1 MTVLENI
8 KERAILEAAEKE
20 FMIKGYE
27 GAKTVSIAKAAGVT
41 HAMLHYYYRTKE
53 NLFNKVF
60 GDKLTIMAQSIISSF
75 QDRHQPFIERIKNG
89 IEAHFDFLT
98 RNPDLPRFVVN
109 ELISKPE
116 RISIIQSRVHI
127 IITTVSSMQQELD
140 EQIKSGKIKD
150 IKITDLILDI
160 VSINVFAFV
169 ALPILPILRTFA
181 MGPYNSEKDFFEARK
196 KENVKVIMNRLLK
209 NYNEQ

>member
-53 NLFNKVF
+53 NLFNKVIS
-60 GDKLTIMAQSIISSF
+60 DKLTIMAQSIISSF

-116 RISIIQSRVHI
+116 RISIIQSRVLI

-140 EQIKSGKIKD
+140 EQIKAGKIKD
-150 IKITDLILDI
+150 IKITDLIVDI
-160 VSINVFAFV
+160 ASINVFSFV
-169 ALPILPILRTFA
+169 ALPILRTFA
-181 MGPYNSEKDFFEARK
+181 MAPYNSEKDFFEARK